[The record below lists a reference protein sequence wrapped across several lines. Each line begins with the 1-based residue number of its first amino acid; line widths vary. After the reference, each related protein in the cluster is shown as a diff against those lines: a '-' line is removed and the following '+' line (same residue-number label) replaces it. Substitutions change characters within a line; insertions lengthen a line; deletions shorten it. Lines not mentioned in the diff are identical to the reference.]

1 MKRLY
6 LSDTV
11 AGEIGSYIAEQRLSA
26 GDRLPS
32 VAEWMQRLRV
42 GRSTLREGL
51 KRLEAEGVIQVV
63 NGKGIYVSDQQTF
76 RLFSRLHV
84 TDARRHL
91 LEMLDVRLVLE
102 EKAIALATRHAS
114 EAQLD
119 EMEQFL
125 SDYQVARAAD
135 DFLRVHEADSAFHL
149 AIYRASHNQVLV
161 ELIRSIHSELY
172 VSWQTPQDRNQ
183 VFDASFPHHLTLLAA
198 MRRRDVEAAVA
209 AFGELM
215 AATRHNVEIMR

>member
-11 AGEIGSYIAEQRLSA
+11 AGEIGSYIAEHKLSA

-32 VAEWMQRLRV
+32 VSTWMARLQV

-51 KRLEAEGVIQVV
+51 KRLEAEGVIEVI
-63 NGKGIYVSDQQTF
+63 NGKGIFVSDQQTF

-102 EKAIALATRHAS
+102 KKAVVLATQHAS
-114 EAQLD
+114 EAQFADMAQHL
-119 EMEQFL
+119 E
-125 SDYQVARAAD
+125 DYRAAREAD

-149 AIYRASHNQVLV
+149 AIYQASHNEVLV
-161 ELIRSIHSELY
+161 TLIRSIHSELY
-172 VSWQTPQDRNQ
+172 VSWQTPQDRNE
-183 VFDASFPHHLTLLAA
+183 VFDASFPHHVTLLEA
-198 MRRRDVEAAVA
+198 MRRRDIEAASS
-209 AFGELM
+209 AFHALM
-215 AATRHNVEIMR
+215 AATRHTVEMM